1 MYFNNFITFLTYYEI
16 ERFSNFFCFCLSVV
30 PGQNKE
36 RDGRIKDK
44 IQKDRTQRQLSPQQ
58 LDQTVITNPT
68 QGTYTI
74 FRAIYLIK
82 IKLVVILTL

>member
-1 MYFNNFITFLTYYEI
+1 M
-16 ERFSNFFCFCLSVV
+16 
-30 PGQNKE
+30 PGQNKD
-36 RDGRIKDK
+36 RDDRIKNK
-44 IQKDRTQRQLSPQQ
+44 IQKDRSQRQLSPQQ

-82 IKLVVILTL
+82 IYQ